1 MAAVPIPNRITQY
14 RRRLPEI
21 AAWEPIV
28 QLDTD
33 SQLRKRS
40 LSLRYRA
47 RSGEKLVKLL
57 GEAYAVVREAGR
69 RTLNMRHFD
78 VQLIGGIAMFHGCI
92 AEMETGEGKTLTATL
107 AMYLRALSGKG
118 AHLATVNDYLAERDA
133 ELMKPIYKA
142 LGLSIGVV
150 KTQISQDERREAYG
164 SDITYGTA
172 KEFGFDFLRDRLL
185 LRRIGESALGIGG
198 NGAIRADATEKPV
211 QRGMHSVLVDE
222 ADSILIDEARTPLI
236 ISAVPGEAQ
245 QRAVACYRWASSV
258 TDKFEEDEHYEYDHE
273 KKNCELTFSG
283 RQLAR
288 TLPKPIEMGPVG
300 LVDIYQYVERAVKVG
315 REFHNHRQYVV
326 HEGEIV
332 IVDEFTGRMAEGRKW
347 SAGIHQAVEAKE
359 GIEVTVET
367 GHAARVTVQDL
378 FRRYKHVCGMTGT
391 ASTSAGEL
399 KKIYT

>member
-1 MAAVPIPNRITQY
+1 MSQPETTAATVSLPEGEAEVSSEPAGEQKSERRIQREKKIAPTGGLAAVPLPNRIMQY

-28 QLDTD
+28 KLDTD

-133 ELMKPIYKA
+133 ELMKPIYTA

-245 QRAVACYRWASSV
+245 QRAVACYRWASS
-258 TDKFEEDEHYEYDHE
+258 
-273 KKNCELTFSG
+273 LS
-283 RQLAR
+283 L
-288 TLPKPIEMGPVG
+288 
-300 LVDIYQYVERAVKVG
+300 
-315 REFHNHRQYVV
+315 
-326 HEGEIV
+326 
-332 IVDEFTGRMAEGRKW
+332 
-347 SAGIHQAVEAKE
+347 IH
-359 GIEVTVET
+359 I
-367 GHAARVTVQDL
+367 
-378 FRRYKHVCGMTGT
+378 
-391 ASTSAGEL
+391 
-399 KKIYT
+399 